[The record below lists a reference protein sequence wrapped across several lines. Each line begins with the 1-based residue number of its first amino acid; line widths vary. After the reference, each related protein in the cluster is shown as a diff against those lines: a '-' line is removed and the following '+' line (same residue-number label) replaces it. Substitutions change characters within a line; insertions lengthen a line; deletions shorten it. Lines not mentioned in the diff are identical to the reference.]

1 MSLVSSKSV
10 GENRME
16 LTVEVKGDP
25 FKKAV
30 DRAFQKNAKKIALP
44 GFRRGKAPRA
54 MIEKV
59 YGKGLFYEEALNDL
73 YPNAYKEA
81 VEVSGIDPVDAA
93 DVEMLEVGDDGI
105 VFKAT
110 VTTRPVAEL
119 GEYIGLEAAR
129 PVKQVTDEEISAHLL
144 EMQKKSA
151 RTIAVTAR
159 PAKKGDIVDINFE
172 GYVDGAAF
180 EGGKAENFPLTLG
193 SGSFIP
199 GFEDQIEGKGT
210 SEEFDVNVTF
220 PEEYG
225 EASLA
230 GKPAVFKVKINDIK
244 EQQLPEIDDEFAKDI
259 SEFDNLQAYKDD
271 MRNKLNVRYESD
283 AAAEFE
289 NCLIDKVIDN
299 MKVTVPECMIIERME
314 ELVKDFASRLS
325 QQGLNLEDFI
335 KYTGENKEKFKESF
349 RPQSERQVK
358 ARLAMEAIAKKE
370 ALDATAEELEQEYQK
385 MAEVF
390 KTELEKVKI
399 VFPEKEL
406 KMDVACRKALAFIAE
421 KAKVVEEIPAQAAS
435 EYKAVEKNVESA
447 E

>member
-1 MSLVSSKSV
+1 MSLVSSKSM

-81 VEVSGIDPVDAA
+81 VEASGIDPVDAA

-119 GEYIGLEAAR
+119 GEYVGLEAIR
-129 PVKQVTDEEISAHLL
+129 PVQQVTDEEIETHLL

-151 RTIAVTAR
+151 RTITVTAR
-159 PAKKGDIVDINFE
+159 PAKSGDIVDINFE
-172 GYVDGAAF
+172 GYVDGVAF
-180 EGGKAENFPLTLG
+180 EGGKAENFPLTIG

-199 GFEDQIEGKGT
+199 GFEDQIEGKSTG
-210 SEEFDVNVTF
+210 EEFDVTVSF

-230 GKPAVFKVKINDIK
+230 GKPAVFKVKINEIK

-259 SEFDNLQAYKDD
+259 SEFDNLQAYKED
-271 MRNKLNVRYESD
+271 MRKKLSDRYESD

-289 NCLIDKVIDN
+289 NRLIDKVIDN
-299 MKVTVPECMIIERME
+299 MKVTVPECMINERIE
-314 ELVKDFASRLS
+314 ELVQDFASRLS

-335 KYTGENKEKFKESF
+335 KYTGEDKEKFRESF

-370 ALDATAEELEQEYQK
+370 ALDASPEELEQEYQK

-390 KTELEKVKI
+390 KTELEKVKV

-406 KMDVACRKALAFIAE
+406 KMDVACRKALVFVTE
-421 KAKVVEEIPAQAAS
+421 KAKIIEETSATAKSI
-435 EYKAVEKNVESA
+435 EKAVDIEEKSA